1 MITCADIREII
12 KSENLGIEKF
22 YCGKIDYKYEKAICV
37 YDLQN
42 EARRNIAVGGK
53 EETTDKKKF
62 TILIRWNK
70 NYTETEIAAQNLYDS
85 LTNLNHTSYDNI
97 ELNYI
102 EMLNNAPI
110 DLHCGDDGIYERT
123 IDFLVYYNKED

>member
-1 MITCADIREII
+1 MITCADVRDII
-12 KSENLGIEKF
+12 KQTNLGIEKF
-22 YCGKIDYKYEKAICV
+22 YSGKIDYKYEKAICV

-62 TILIRWNK
+62 TVLVRWNK
-70 NYTETEIAAQNLYDS
+70 NYKETEIAAQNLYDY
-85 LTNLNHTSYDNI
+85 LANLNHSLFDDI
-97 ELNYI
+97 DINYV
-102 EMLNNAPI
+102 EMLNDNPI

-123 IDFLVYYNKED
+123 IDFIIFYKEI

>member
-1 MITCADIREII
+1 MITCADVRDII
-12 KSENLGIEKF
+12 KQSSLGIEKF
-22 YCGKIDYKYEKAICV
+22 YSGKIDYKYEKAICV

-62 TILIRWNK
+62 TVLVRWNK
-70 NYTETEIAAQNLYDS
+70 NFKETEIAAQNLYDY
-85 LTNLNHTSYDNI
+85 LAELNHSLFDDI
-97 ELNYI
+97 DINYV
-102 EMLNNAPI
+102 EMLNDFPI

-123 IDFLVYYNKED
+123 IDFIIFYKEI